1 MRIPIETGTGEGQ
14 EIGVH
19 GFTVDQT
26 RRCGAPSLGGKV
38 TYRGVVS
45 EPNASRSPLALAAL
59 ATVALPGLDVVAT
72 RPPRTPGAD
81 FDVVGV
87 MDATGSRWIVRS
99 PRDSAAGAAL
109 EGEVALLEAL
119 GRAADDDLLTFDVPR
134 PAGFAPLP
142 EGGRAMVYP
151 ELRGK
156 PLPIERLAA
165 GPGLAAQVGR
175 AIASLH
181 ELPST
186 VVADAGLPTYDADA
200 YRRRRLAE
208 VDEAAAT
215 GHIPPG
221 LLRRWEHALE
231 DVTLWRFRATPVHG
245 DLAAEHVLVV
255 DDDVVGILDWSDA
268 RVADPA
274 DDLAWLLAAAPE
286 ESLDAI
292 LEAYALARTE
302 RADEQLTARA
312 LLASELAVARWLMH
326 GVRHR
331 DGAIIDDAVQMLL
344 ELDEEVTGQ
353 PPIGYSEPVIP
364 DVAPLPEVGED
375 AADGEDAGDDEDWA
389 DEEHTVA
396 SDERGEAGDEE
407 LGDHEALADHEDAAD
422 DGTTGIDGGEE
433 VEHARSAVA
442 PGRPLWRRTS
452 ELAGD
457 DSDTAE
463 HAVVEDDEEEFIV
476 PDYGRTQPHR
486 GFDDT
491 PTTEFP
497 PHRT

>member
-1 MRIPIETGTGEGQ
+1 MSDSNP
-14 EIGVH
+14 
-19 GFTVDQT
+19 
-26 RRCGAPSLGGKV
+26 
-38 TYRGVVS
+38 
-45 EPNASRSPLALAAL
+45 SRSPLALAAL

-99 PRDSAAGAAL
+99 PRDAAAGAAL

-119 GRAADDDLLTFDVPR
+119 GRASDDGLLTFEVPE

-181 ELPST
+181 ELPES

-200 YRRRRLAE
+200 YRARRLAE

-215 GHIPPG
+215 GHIPAG

-245 DLAAEHVLVV
+245 DLAAEHVLVD
-255 DDDVVGILDWSDA
+255 DDDVVAILDWSDA

-302 RADEQLTARA
+302 RADEHLAARA

-331 DGAIIDDAVQMLL
+331 DGAIIDDAVQMLR
-344 ELDEEVTGQ
+344 ELDEEVADLA
-353 PPIGYSEPVIP
+353 PIGYAEPVVA
-364 DVAPLPEVGED
+364 DVTPLGDDD
-375 AADGEDAGDDEDWA
+375 AADGWDEDEPDGWDEAADDDEDDEDA
-389 DEEHTVA
+389 EEEHPDHA
-396 SDERGEAGDEE
+396 DGDLEWSS
-407 LGDHEALADHEDAAD
+407 AA
-422 DGTTGIDGGEE
+422 
-433 VEHARSAVA
+433 VVA
-442 PGRPLWRRTS
+442 PSHRAG
-452 ELAGD
+452 ELTGD

-463 HAVVEDDEEEFIV
+463 HPVVADSGEFQV
-476 PDYGRTQPHR
+476 PDYRRGRPRR

-491 PTTEFP
+491 PTAEFP
-497 PHRT
+497 PQAP